1 MARSKGPKPLAEA
14 PPEPE
19 SSDEEEASRSS
30 STELEEDALSSSD
43 SDDEQQQQQPPPST
57 PPPPPSAAKKLP
69 TSALATTKP
78 KPVLEHSSSSD
89 DDDDDQP
96 LPKLKTFSSP
106 KPRSKTTVS
115 GPASEKRPSE
125 SEDKGPSKRPKK
137 EKSGPTT
144 PAAAQEEGSKKL
156 FQRVFSED
164 DEIEILKGMIEYRAK
179 KKADPMNDVDDFYG
193 FIKKSVHADVNKGQ
207 MVDKVR
213 RLRKKFQNAKKR
225 KLTNLHEIQAF
236 ELSKKIWESNVAAD
250 DAGVADEKAS
260 NGVLE
265 LNNNAAGPAPVAKSN
280 TKPRSVKSKAGAV
293 TVAVTGNADDKK
305 SNVEEEGEKG
315 VKMIEGVQKE
325 EDVEVGEAVSMDRIR
340 KEGFKKMGAKA
351 RAEIN
356 AMWDKVALARLKM
369 EMLQH
374 EAQEEESRR
383 IMEALGH

>member
-1 MARSKGPKPLAEA
+1 
-14 PPEPE
+14 
-19 SSDEEEASRSS
+19 
-30 STELEEDALSSSD
+30 
-43 SDDEQQQQQPPPST
+43 
-57 PPPPPSAAKKLP
+57 
-69 TSALATTKP
+69 
-78 KPVLEHSSSSD
+78 
-89 DDDDDQP
+89 
-96 LPKLKTFSSP
+96 
-106 KPRSKTTVS
+106 
-115 GPASEKRPSE
+115 
-125 SEDKGPSKRPKK
+125 
-137 EKSGPTT
+137 
-144 PAAAQEEGSKKL
+144 
-156 FQRVFSED
+156 
-164 DEIEILKGMIEYRAK
+164 MIEYRAK

-265 LNNNAAGPAPVAKSN
+265 VNNNAGGPAPAAKSN

-305 SNVEEEGEKG
+305 SNVEEEGEKD

>member
-1 MARSKGPKPLAEA
+1 
-14 PPEPE
+14 
-19 SSDEEEASRSS
+19 
-30 STELEEDALSSSD
+30 
-43 SDDEQQQQQPPPST
+43 
-57 PPPPPSAAKKLP
+57 
-69 TSALATTKP
+69 
-78 KPVLEHSSSSD
+78 
-89 DDDDDQP
+89 
-96 LPKLKTFSSP
+96 
-106 KPRSKTTVS
+106 
-115 GPASEKRPSE
+115 
-125 SEDKGPSKRPKK
+125 
-137 EKSGPTT
+137 
-144 PAAAQEEGSKKL
+144 
-156 FQRVFSED
+156 
-164 DEIEILKGMIEYRAK
+164 MIEYRAK

-265 LNNNAAGPAPVAKSN
+265 VNNNAGPGAGAVAAKSN
-280 TKPRSVKSKAGAV
+280 TKPRSVKSKTGAGAGAV

-305 SNVEEEGEKG
+305 SNVEEEEGEKG

>member
-1 MARSKGPKPLAEA
+1 
-14 PPEPE
+14 
-19 SSDEEEASRSS
+19 
-30 STELEEDALSSSD
+30 
-43 SDDEQQQQQPPPST
+43 
-57 PPPPPSAAKKLP
+57 
-69 TSALATTKP
+69 
-78 KPVLEHSSSSD
+78 
-89 DDDDDQP
+89 
-96 LPKLKTFSSP
+96 
-106 KPRSKTTVS
+106 
-115 GPASEKRPSE
+115 
-125 SEDKGPSKRPKK
+125 
-137 EKSGPTT
+137 
-144 PAAAQEEGSKKL
+144 
-156 FQRVFSED
+156 
-164 DEIEILKGMIEYRAK
+164 MIEYRAK

-265 LNNNAAGPAPVAKSN
+265 VNNNAGGPAPAAKSN
-280 TKPRSVKSKAGAV
+280 TKPRSVKSKAGAGAV

-305 SNVEEEGEKG
+305 SNVEEEEVEKG